1 MKKLAS
7 TALLSLSAFALNAQ
21 AEPAKFG
28 GISFGSTVTE
38 IEYAN
43 STDNTNDFSDNAD
56 AASTY
61 SLTFGLKDRTFRLYM
76 DASYENNEI
85 ANTGILTFNADY
97 IFPVMNKAGL
107 FAGASIGHAAIN
119 WDTDNELVMQSN
131 LDGNSDDSFVYG
143 GKIGA
148 IYTIMPKADIEL
160 GFRQIYSN
168 LKSEEGDVT
177 LSAEESA
184 HTYMGLSYTF

>member
-7 TALLSLSAFALNAQ
+7 TALLSLSALALSTHAD
-21 AEPAKFG
+21 PVKFG
-28 GISFGSTVTE
+28 GISYGSTVTE
-38 IEYAN
+38 IEYTN
-43 STDNTNDFSDNAD
+43 SSTSALSFSDDAD

-61 SLTFGLKDRTFRLYM
+61 SLTYGLKDRTFRLYM
-76 DASYENNEI
+76 DASYENNEVGNI
-85 ANTGILTFNADY
+85 GMLTFNADY
-97 IFPVMNKAGL
+97 IFPIMNKAGL
-107 FAGASIGHAAIN
+107 FAGASVGHAAIN
-119 WDTDNELVMQSN
+119 WDTDNELVLDSK

-143 GKIGA
+143 GKVGA
-148 IYTIMPKADIEL
+148 IYAIMPKADIEL

-184 HTYMGLSYTF
+184 HTYMGLSYQF